1 MEEFTSPEPEVQ
13 EELTP
18 ELTDLLTDGSV
29 PEEATTE
36 TEAYM
41 LTVSDYSTIMVSS
54 ISWGAL
60 LGAIFMIVGLSIL
73 GIVKIFKKA

>member
-1 MEEFTSPEPEVQ
+1 MEDFTSPEPEVQ
-13 EELTP
+13 EESAP
-18 ELTDLLTDGSV
+18 ELTDFLTDGSV

-36 TEAYM
+36 TEAYT

-60 LGAIFMIVGLSIL
+60 LGAMFMIVGLTIL

>member
-29 PEEATTE
+29 PEESTTE

-60 LGAIFMIVGLSIL
+60 LGAIFMIVGLTIL